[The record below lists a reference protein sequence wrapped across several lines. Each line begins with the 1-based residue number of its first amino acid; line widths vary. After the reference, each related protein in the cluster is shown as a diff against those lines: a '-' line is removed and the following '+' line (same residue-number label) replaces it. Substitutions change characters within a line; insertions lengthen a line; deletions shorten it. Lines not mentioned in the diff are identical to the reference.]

1 MTQGV
6 RSDRFASKNAVVTNK
21 TFHVTVPESDEELA
35 ADRLWQL
42 GVEAVGIGQV
52 VDGMVELWTSVGAT
66 EESIR
71 RAVDRLDPTW
81 TWRTADVVTPV
92 ETWREHVGPTWYGK
106 TGVVVP
112 QWQADRLD
120 AGADVLVTLIEPAS
134 SFGLGDHPT
143 TRLSLGTLTDYLAG
157 HHVSSVLDVGC
168 GSGVLG
174 IVAAQRGVTTIRS
187 TDISAGAVEATIA
200 NAQLNGVADQIEV
213 DMAELATISGPYDV
227 VVANIL
233 APVLVSMAVDLRRL
247 TAADG
252 VLIISGI
259 LGDDHQHVIDAL
271 APMQVEHA
279 TIDAGWASIQLT
291 HVH

>member
-6 RSDRFASKNAVVTNK
+6 RSDRFASKNVVVTNK

-42 GVEAVGIGQV
+42 GVEAVDIGQV

-187 TDISAGAVEATIA
+187 TDISAGAVEATVA
-200 NAQLNGVADQIEV
+200 NARLNGVIDQIEV

>member
-1 MTQGV
+1 M
-6 RSDRFASKNAVVTNK
+6 TNK

-187 TDISAGAVEATIA
+187 TDISAGAVEATVA
-200 NAQLNGVADQIEV
+200 NARLNGVTDQIEV

-233 APVLVSMAVDLRRL
+233 APVLVSMAVDLPRL

>member
-6 RSDRFASKNAVVTNK
+6 RSDRFAGKNAVVTNK

-187 TDISAGAVEATIA
+187 TDISAGAVEATVA
-200 NAQLNGVADQIEV
+200 NARLNGVIDQIEV

>member
-6 RSDRFASKNAVVTNK
+6 WSDRFASKNAVVTNK

-187 TDISAGAVEATIA
+187 TDISAGAVEATVA
-200 NAQLNGVADQIEV
+200 NARLNGVLDQIEV

>member
-187 TDISAGAVEATIA
+187 TDISAGAVEATVA
-200 NAQLNGVADQIEV
+200 NARLNGVTDQIEV

>member
-1 MTQGV
+1 M
-6 RSDRFASKNAVVTNK
+6 TNK

-52 VDGMVELWTSVGAT
+52 VDGKVELWTSVGAT

-112 QWQADRLD
+112 QWQADKLD
-120 AGADVLVTLIEPAS
+120 ADAGVLVTLIEPAS

-187 TDISAGAVEATIA
+187 TDISAGAVEATVA
-200 NAQLNGVADQIEV
+200 NAQLNGVIDQIEV

-252 VLIISGI
+252 VLIVSGI
-259 LGDDHQHVIDAL
+259 LGNDHQHVIDAL
-271 APMQVEHA
+271 APMQVEHT

>member
-1 MTQGV
+1 M
-6 RSDRFASKNAVVTNK
+6 VVTNK

-187 TDISAGAVEATIA
+187 TDISAGAVEATVA
-200 NAQLNGVADQIEV
+200 NARLNGVIDQIEV

>member
-6 RSDRFASKNAVVTNK
+6 RSDRFASKNVVVTNK

-187 TDISAGAVEATIA
+187 TDISAGAVEATVA
-200 NAQLNGVADQIEV
+200 NARLNGVIDQIEV

>member
-1 MTQGV
+1 LTQGV
-6 RSDRFASKNAVVTNK
+6 RSDRFASKNVVVTNK

-187 TDISAGAVEATIA
+187 TDISAGAVEATVA
-200 NAQLNGVADQIEV
+200 NARLNGVIDQIEV

-233 APVLVSMAVDLRRL
+233 APVLVSMAVDLRGL

>member
-1 MTQGV
+1 
-6 RSDRFASKNAVVTNK
+6 VTNK

-52 VDGMVELWTSVGAT
+52 VDGKVELWTSVGAT

-112 QWQADRLD
+112 QWQADKLD
-120 AGADVLVTLIEPAS
+120 ADAGVLVTLIEPAS

-187 TDISAGAVEATIA
+187 TDISAGAVEATVA
-200 NAQLNGVADQIEV
+200 NAQLNGVIDQIEV

-259 LGDDHQHVIDAL
+259 LGNDHQHVIDAL
-271 APMQVEHA
+271 APMQVEHT

>member
-1 MTQGV
+1 M
-6 RSDRFASKNAVVTNK
+6 TNK

-52 VDGMVELWTSVGAT
+52 VDGKVELWTSVGAT

-112 QWQADRLD
+112 QWQADKLD
-120 AGADVLVTLIEPAS
+120 ADAGVLVTLIEPAS

-187 TDISAGAVEATIA
+187 TDISAGAVEATVA
-200 NAQLNGVADQIEV
+200 NAQLNGVIDQIEV

-259 LGDDHQHVIDAL
+259 LGNDHQHVIDAL
-271 APMQVEHA
+271 APMQVEHT

>member
-1 MTQGV
+1 V
-6 RSDRFASKNAVVTNK
+6 VVTNK

-200 NAQLNGVADQIEV
+200 NARLNGVADQIEV

-233 APVLVSMAVDLRRL
+233 APVLVSMAVDLRGL

>member
-1 MTQGV
+1 
-6 RSDRFASKNAVVTNK
+6 VTNK

-52 VDGMVELWTSVGAT
+52 VDGKVELWTSVGAS

-92 ETWREHVGPTWYGK
+92 ETWREHVGPSWYGK
-106 TGVVVP
+106 TGVIVP
-112 QWQADRLD
+112 QWQADKLE

-187 TDISAGAVEATIA
+187 TDISAAAVEATVA
-200 NAQLNGVADQIEV
+200 NAQLNGVIDQIEV
-213 DMAELATISGPYDV
+213 DMAELASISGPYDV

-259 LGDDHQHVIDAL
+259 LGNDHQHVIDAL
-271 APMQVEHA
+271 APMQVERT

>member
-1 MTQGV
+1 LTQGV
-6 RSDRFASKNAVVTNK
+6 RSDRFASKNVVVTNK

-187 TDISAGAVEATIA
+187 TDISAGAVEATVA
-200 NAQLNGVADQIEV
+200 NARLNGVIDQIEV

>member
-1 MTQGV
+1 
-6 RSDRFASKNAVVTNK
+6 
-21 TFHVTVPESDEELA
+21 VTVPESDEELA

-187 TDISAGAVEATIA
+187 TDISAGAVEATVA
-200 NAQLNGVADQIEV
+200 NARLNGVIDQIEV

>member
-1 MTQGV
+1 M
-6 RSDRFASKNAVVTNK
+6 VVTNK

-187 TDISAGAVEATIA
+187 TDISAGAVEATVA
-200 NAQLNGVADQIEV
+200 NARLNGVTDQIEV

>member
-52 VDGMVELWTSVGAT
+52 VDGMVELWSSVGAT

-187 TDISAGAVEATIA
+187 TDISAGAVEATVA
-200 NAQLNGVADQIEV
+200 NAQLNGVIDQIEV

>member
-1 MTQGV
+1 LTQGV

-187 TDISAGAVEATIA
+187 TDISAGAVEATVA
-200 NAQLNGVADQIEV
+200 NARLNGVADQIEV

>member
-1 MTQGV
+1 MIQGV
-6 RSDRFASKNAVVTNK
+6 RSDRFAGKNAVVTNK

-187 TDISAGAVEATIA
+187 TDISAGAVEATVA
-200 NAQLNGVADQIEV
+200 NARLNGVTDQIEV

-233 APVLVSMAVDLRRL
+233 APVLVSMAVDLPRL

>member
-1 MTQGV
+1 LTQGV
-6 RSDRFASKNAVVTNK
+6 RSGRFASKNAVVTNK

-52 VDGMVELWTSVGAT
+52 VDGKVELWTSVGAT

-112 QWQADRLD
+112 QWQADKLD

-157 HHVSSVLDVGC
+157 HQVASVLDVGC

-187 TDISAGAVEATIA
+187 TDISAGAVEATVA
-200 NAQLNGVADQIEV
+200 NAQLNGVIDQIEV

-271 APMQVEHA
+271 TPMQVEHT

>member
-1 MTQGV
+1 M
-6 RSDRFASKNAVVTNK
+6 TNK

-187 TDISAGAVEATIA
+187 TDISAGAVEATVA
-200 NAQLNGVADQIEV
+200 NARLNGVIDQIEV

>member
-1 MTQGV
+1 M
-6 RSDRFASKNAVVTNK
+6 TNK

-187 TDISAGAVEATIA
+187 TDISAGAVEATVA
-200 NAQLNGVADQIEV
+200 NARLNGVTDQIEV